1 MDNLKSLE
9 KLYHEV
15 AECQKCPLYKNATN
29 PVPGAG
35 NTQAEIVFIGEAP
48 GYFEDQKGLPFVGN
62 SGHLL
67 DKLLS
72 QISLR
77 REDVY
82 IANILKHRPP
92 QNRDPLPEEIK
103 ICTPFLKRQL
113 LVIKPKIIIT
123 LGRFAMNYFIP
134 GAYISQVHGKP
145 QKITW
150 EKLNLAIYPIY
161 HPSAGLRNG
170 QMMQSL
176 KEDFLLIPSIIK
188 NLKEERPK
196 KEPPAK
202 PAQVEMFK
210 K

>member
-1 MDNLKSLE
+1 MDDSKSLE
-9 KLYHEV
+9 KLYQEV
-15 AECQKCPLYKNATN
+15 ADCQKCSLYKSATN

-35 NTQAEIVFIGEAP
+35 NSQAKIVFVGEAP
-48 GYFEDQKGLPFVGN
+48 GHFEDQKGLPFVGN

-72 QISLR
+72 QISFK

-103 ICTPFLKRQL
+103 VCTPFLKRQL
-113 LVIKPKIIIT
+113 LIIRPKLIVT

-134 GAYISQVHGKP
+134 GAHISQVHGQP
-145 QKITW
+145 QTITW
-150 EKLNLAIYPIY
+150 QELNLTIYPIY

-176 KEDFLLIPSIIK
+176 QEDFLLIPMIIE
-188 NLKEERPK
+188 NLKKERLE
-196 KEPPAK
+196 KEPVFK
-202 PAQVEMFK
+202 QTQEEMF
-210 K
+210 

>member
-1 MDNLKSLE
+1 MDDSKSLE
-9 KLYHEV
+9 KLYQEV
-15 AECQKCPLYKNATN
+15 ADCQKCSLYKSATN

-35 NTQAEIVFIGEAP
+35 NSQAKIVFVGEAP
-48 GYFEDQKGLPFVGN
+48 GHFEDQKGLPFVGN

-72 QISLR
+72 QISFK
-77 REDVY
+77 RENVY

-103 ICTPFLKRQL
+103 VCTPFLKRQL
-113 LVIKPKIIIT
+113 LIIRPKLIVT

-134 GAYISQVHGKP
+134 GAYISQIHGQP

-150 EKLNLAIYPIY
+150 QELNLTIYPIY

-176 KEDFLLIPSIIK
+176 QEDFLLIPMIIE
-188 NLKEERPK
+188 NLKKERLE
-196 KEPPAK
+196 KEPVFK
-202 PAQVEMFK
+202 QTQEEMF
-210 K
+210 